1 MRAAPAT
8 PRPAVLAAVLCVSA
22 LVAACGTGSVEL
34 SAPVTSPSPPSPAA
48 DADAPPVYSAPAPPV
63 ESASPD
69 PAPASDPTPTPEPSV
84 TVGTEVLADSGFAML
99 DGQRVGLIA
108 NQTSLARGEHLIDL
122 LDEAPNVE
130 LTAVFAPEHGVR
142 GAVGDRLIEDDRVD
156 LATGVTIF
164 SLYSETRRP
173 TPEMLEQVDVL
184 VFDLQDVGTRFYTFI
199 STLGL
204 AMQSAA
210 DAGIPFVVLDRPNP
224 IGGRISSGFT
234 LEPDQVSFIGQYPIP
249 SAYGLTSGELALA
262 IRGEGWLPGLD
273 GLDIRVVEMDG
284 WTRDML
290 WPDTGRAWV
299 PPSPGLP
306 TFDSALAYPG
316 AVLFEATSI
325 SYGAGTLEPFA
336 IFGASWA
343 DGDAL
348 ESDLDGRG
356 LPGVDFRAVT
366 FRPRPIEGV
375 TENPRL
381 NGERM
386 NGVAYDV
393 TDPVAFEPV
402 ATGVHVLDAFNRQA
416 EAHGITDFIDRPPT
430 FDLLA
435 GTTRL
440 REMLDAGTPADQIVA
455 AWTATAENF
464 VELRDPYLLY

>member
-1 MRAAPAT
+1 MRVTFSAVGPAL
-8 PRPAVLAAVLCVSA
+8 VVSV
-22 LVAACGTGSVEL
+22 LVAACGAGSLDVSSPVTPSPTPPPLASADAETPVAS
-34 SAPVTSPSPPSPAA
+34 SAPPTATATPSPSP
-48 DADAPPVYSAPAPPV
+48 
-63 ESASPD
+63 
-69 PAPASDPTPTPEPSV
+69 DPTPTPEP
-84 TVGTEVLADSGFAML
+84 TVAVGAEVLVDSGFAEL
-99 DGQRVGLIA
+99 DGRRVGLIA
-108 NQTSLARGEHLIDL
+108 NQTALAYGRHMIDL

-142 GAVGDRLIEDDRVD
+142 GVVSAGLIEGDSVD

-164 SLYSETRRP
+164 SLYSDVRQP

-184 VFDLQDVGTRFYTFI
+184 VFDLQDAGTRFYTFI
-199 STLGL
+199 STMGL
-204 AMQSAA
+204 AMQAA
-210 DAGIPFVVLDRPNP
+210 AEAGIPFVVLDRPNP
-224 IGGRISSGFT
+224 IGGEISAGFT
-234 LEPDQVSFIGQYPIP
+234 LEPDQLSFIGQYPVP
-249 SAYGLTSGELALA
+249 SAYGLTAGELALA
-262 IRGEGWLPGLD
+262 IEGEGWLPGLE
-273 GLDIRVVEMDG
+273 GLDLRVVEMQG

-290 WPDTGRAWV
+290 WPDTGRDWV

-306 TFDSALAYPG
+306 TFDSTLAYPG

-325 SYGAGTLEPFA
+325 SYGGGTLRPFA
-336 IFGASWA
+336 TFGAGWA

-348 ESDLDGRG
+348 EADLDERG
-356 LPGVDFRAVT
+356 LPGVDFEAVT

-386 NGVAYDV
+386 SGVQYRI

-416 EAHGITDFIDRPPT
+416 EALGIDDFIDRPPT

-440 REMLDAGTPADQIVA
+440 REMLEAGATADEIVA
-455 AWTATAENF
+455 AWAGSAEQF
-464 VELRDPYLLY
+464 AARRAPYLLY